1 MSKKDW
7 EDQLETVIGS
17 MRLDAQILDALSMQ
31 YPHREGELTRLKDLL
46 AGLADEI
53 EKELLP
59 PVETKT

>member
-17 MRLDAQILDALSMQ
+17 MRIDAEILNALSMQ
-31 YPHREGELTRLKDLL
+31 YPHRESDLTRFKDLL

-59 PVETKT
+59 VVETK